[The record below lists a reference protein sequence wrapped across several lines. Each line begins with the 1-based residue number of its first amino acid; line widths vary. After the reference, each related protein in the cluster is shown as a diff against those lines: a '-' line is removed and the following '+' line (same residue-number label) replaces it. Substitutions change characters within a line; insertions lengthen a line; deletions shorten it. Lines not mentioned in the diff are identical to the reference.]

1 MDPWQVIFLPSY
13 RLVNSLLTFKY
24 DFELYWQYNGQQ
36 EKNKK
41 TNNHLQKVTKKTEN
55 SVVGTPQKTGLKSG
69 APEDC
74 VVPVPPLQPVELLRK
89 VWRYHSG
96 TGNQKRDNTMAKRTN
111 TCTKGSSIFYK
122 ATRASLNT
130 GGELRCSGMVGSSCS
145 TYDTGRV
152 TLVKI
157 LATSHEWRKDRIVT

>member
-41 TNNHLQKVTKKTEN
+41 TNNHHQKVTQKTEN
-55 SVVGTPQKTGLKSG
+55 SVVETPQKTGVKSG
-69 APEDC
+69 APEEC
-74 VVPVPPLQPVELLRK
+74 VVPVPPLEPVELLRK

-111 TCTKGSSIFYK
+111 TCTKGSSIIYK
-122 ATRASLNT
+122 ALHRKLMIEQLDLHLTQGVN
-130 GGELRCSGMVGSSCS
+130 SG
-145 TYDTGRV
+145 
-152 TLVKI
+152 
-157 LATSHEWRKDRIVT
+157 APEW